1 MREHNK
7 MVAQIT
13 VACYPRGMTTAHRTS
28 LLASRLAMEL
38 RYSDNDVID
47 AVIERIVATD
57 QHYAQASL
65 LTAEQLRDAC
75 VTNMTAIVDALAD
88 RSEMRLEPARAAGHL
103 KAHLGIPI
111 SSLLHAFRL
120 GGRAIWASLTER
132 ADAGDPELSELA
144 ADLWD
149 LVDTYSDAAVQAY
162 HDTELQLI
170 RADEYKH
177 NQLVRSLFENHRAN
191 PGRVVDAL
199 RTIGLP
205 ESGTFTVVVADGD
218 RGLTPRRLA
227 DELNGAG
234 VQSVWDVGLDAVVG
248 LLVHSERF
256 DMTSIATRLEATVGG
271 RIGVSSAFASPLA
284 ISDAVGQ
291 ARIAARGSTGGVAYF
306 GDDPVAHL
314 LVSMPQA
321 SGVAAEQILGPILI
335 LPETERTDL
344 LEALEVWFRSGGSAA
359 AAAASLYCHRNTVR
373 YRLRK
378 ICELTGRDTT
388 DPAQSAELYVA
399 LRAVRLG

>member
-1 MREHNK
+1 
-7 MVAQIT
+7 
-13 VACYPRGMTTAHRTS
+13 
-28 LLASRLAMEL
+28 MEL
-38 RYSDNDVID
+38 RYSDSDIID
-47 AVIERIVATD
+47 AVIARIVAAD

-75 VTNMTAIVDALAD
+75 VTNVTAMVDALAD
-88 RSEMRLEPARAAGHL
+88 RSDLRLEPARAAGHL

-120 GGRAIWASLTER
+120 GGRAIWAALTER
-132 ADAGDPELSELA
+132 ADAGDPELSDLA

-177 NQLVRSLFENHRAN
+177 NQLVRSLFENHREN

-205 ESGTFTVVVADGD
+205 ESGNYTVVVADGD
-218 RGLTPRRLA
+218 RGVTPRRLA
-227 DELNGAG
+227 DELNGVG

-248 LLVHSERF
+248 LLVHSDRL
-256 DMTSIATRLEATVGG
+256 DMTSTAARLEDIVGG
-271 RIGVSSAFASPLA
+271 RIGVSSTFASPLE
-284 ISDAVGQ
+284 ISEAVGQ
-291 ARIAARGSTGGVAYF
+291 ARVAARGSTGGITHF
-306 GDDPVAHL
+306 GDDPIAHL
-314 LVSMPQA
+314 LVAVPQA
-321 SGVAAEQILGPILI
+321 SGVAAEQILGPILS
-335 LPETERTDL
+335 LPETERSDL
-344 LEALEVWFRSGGSAA
+344 LEALDVWFRSGGSAA
-359 AAAASLYCHRNTVR
+359 AAAALLYCHRNTVR

-399 LRAVRLG
+399 LRAVRLS